1 MQPDEECR
9 ETKEQSV
16 LKGKPVTRREFL
28 KYAGMTGAAVA
39 ASGTLGSLLAACG
52 KGTTGAAAGTTVA
65 TGAEPPL
72 QDKFVIGGAR
82 PLSGIYTMF
91 EQAHFGPAY
100 HMWVDEMNANGGI
113 KIGGKKLPVELK
125 VYDDESNLDNCTR
138 LLTKLM
144 EEDKVDWVLGP
155 QSTAFLFAGA
165 GIAQAHG
172 YIMCSAEGGATTLE
186 GEMSKGKLPLFF
198 QFLNY
203 SNHYQ
208 VPTQVDVFT
217 ELGVKNVS
225 IAYLDD
231 LHGIEYNGQAQ
242 VFFPSAGIKILS
254 ATPVPAGIK
263 DVSSVINKWVQEKP
277 DAVLS
282 YQYPNESILTL
293 MTMIGM
299 NYNPKAFVGGPGCAT
314 QAIYDIFKGKADGLM
329 FEGAWTPAMSPKVLD
344 YYNKLVAFVKD
355 KANVDFWG
363 PLIYR
368 SELQFIQQCIE
379 KAGTTKMTA
388 IAEVMRTAHFPTLM
402 TDDMF
407 MTNQILDRSCY
418 AGQLGQWQNGFPQ
431 IIDPAPKRTA
441 KEIWYPKPTWDEAA
455 TRSTTSTS
463 LPMATT
469 TT

>member
-1 MQPDEECR
+1 MQPDEECQ
-9 ETKEQSV
+9 ETKEQTV
-16 LKGKPVTRREFL
+16 LGGKPVSRRQFL
-28 KYAGMTGAAVA
+28 KYAGVAGAAVA
-39 ASGTLGSLLAACG
+39 ASGTLGSLVAACG
-52 KGTTGAAAGTTVA
+52 KEGTSVEV
-65 TGAEPPL
+65 GAEPPKK
-72 QDKFVIGGAR
+72 DTFVIGGAR
-82 PLSGIYTMF
+82 PISGIYALF
-91 EQAHFGPAY
+91 EAAHFGPAY
-100 HMWVDEMNANGGI
+100 KMWVDDMNAAGGI
-113 KIGGKKLPVELK
+113 NVGGKKLKVELK

-144 EEDKVDWVLGP
+144 EDDKVDWVLGP

-186 GEMSKGKLPLFF
+186 SEMAKGQLPLFF

-208 VPTQVDVFT
+208 IPVQVDIFKEVGAKT
-217 ELGVKNVS
+217 VS

-242 VFFPSAGIKILS
+242 VFFPS
-254 ATPVPAGIK
+254 PVPQFIK
-263 DVSSVINKWVQEKP
+263 DVSSVVNKWVQEKP
-277 DAVLS
+277 DVVLS
-282 YQYPNESILTL
+282 YQYPDESILTL

-299 NYNPKAFVGGPGCAT
+299 NYSPKAFVGGPGCAT
-314 QAIYDIFKGKADGLM
+314 QAIYNIFEGKADGIM
-329 FEGAWTPAMSPKVLD
+329 FEGAWTPKQSPAVKD
-344 YYNKLVAFVKD
+344 FYDKLVTFVGD

-379 KAGTTKMTA
+379 KAGTLNHEA
-388 IAEVMRTAHFPTLM
+388 IAKQLRTAHFPTLM

-431 IIDPAPKRTA
+431 VIDPAPKRTA
-441 KEIWYPKPTWDEAA
+441 KEIWYPKPTWTEAA
-455 TRSTTSTS
+455 TKSTTST
-463 LPMATT
+463 T
-469 TT
+469 

>member
-1 MQPDEECR
+1 MQPDEECQ
-9 ETKEQSV
+9 EAKEQTV
-16 LKGKPVTRREFL
+16 IGGKPVSRRQFL

-39 ASGTLGSLLAACG
+39 ASGAVGSLITACG
-52 KGTTGAAAGTTVA
+52 KEGTGTSVSVA
-65 TGAEPPL
+65 PEPPK

-82 PLSGIYTMF
+82 PLSGIFALF

-100 HMWVDEMNANGGI
+100 KMWVDDMNAAGGI
-113 KIGGKKLPVELK
+113 NIAGKKLPVELK

-144 EEDKVDWVLGP
+144 EDDKVDWVLGP

-172 YIMCSAEGGATTLE
+172 YVMCSAEGGATTLE
-186 GEMSKGKLPLFF
+186 GEMKKGQLPLFF

-208 VPTQVDVFT
+208 VPMQAEVFK
-217 ELGVKNVS
+217 ELGAKKVS

-231 LHGIEYNGQAQ
+231 LHGIEYEGQAQ
-242 VFFPSAGIKILS
+242 IDFPAAGIEILS
-254 ATPVPAGIK
+254 STPVPLGIK
-263 DVSSVINKWVQEKP
+263 DVASVVSKWAQEQP
-277 DAVLS
+277 DVVLS
-282 YQYPNESILTL
+282 YQYPDESILTL

-299 NYNPKAFVGGPGCAT
+299 DYNPKAFVGGPGCAT
-314 QAIYDIFKGKADGLM
+314 QAIYNIFEGKADGCM
-329 FEGAWTPAMSPKVLD
+329 FEGAWSPAMSPAVRE
-344 YYNKLVAFVKD
+344 YYDKLVTFVGND

-368 SELQFIQQCIE
+368 SELEFIQKCIE
-379 KAGTTKMTA
+379 KAGTLNHEE
-388 IAEVMRTAHFPTLM
+388 IAKQLRTAHFPTLM

-407 MTNQILDRSCY
+407 MTDQILDKSCY

-431 IIDPAPKRTA
+431 VIDTGSKRTA
-441 KEIWYPKPTWDEAA
+441 KSIVYPKPTWTEAA
-455 TRSTTSTS
+455 TQSTTST
-463 LPMATT
+463 T
-469 TT
+469 

>member
-16 LKGKPVTRREFL
+16 LKGKPVSRRQFL
-28 KYAGMTGAAVA
+28 KYAGVAGAAIG
-39 ASGTLGSLLAACG
+39 ASGALGSLVAACAKEETG
-52 KGTTGAAAGTTVA
+52 GTSVSVGP
-65 TGAEPPL
+65 EPPSK
-72 QDKFVIGGAR
+72 DTFTIGGAR
-82 PLSGIYTMF
+82 PLSGIYALF

-100 HMWVDEMNANGGI
+100 KMWVDEMNAAGGI
-113 KIGGKKLPVELK
+113 NIGGKKLKVKLQ

-144 EEDKVDWVLGP
+144 EDDKVDWVLGP

-186 GEMSKGKLPLFF
+186 SEMAKGQLPLFF

-208 VPTQVDVFT
+208 IPVQVDVFK
-217 ELGVKNVS
+217 ELDAKTVS

-242 VFFPSAGIKILS
+242 VFFPSAGIEILS
-254 ATPVPAGIK
+254 STPVPQFIK
-263 DVSSVINKWVQEKP
+263 DVSSVVNKWVQEKP
-277 DAVLS
+277 DVVLS
-282 YQYPNESILTL
+282 YQYPDESILTL

-299 NYNPKAFVGGPGCAT
+299 DYNPKAFVGGPGCAT
-314 QAIYDIFKGKADGLM
+314 QAIYNIFEGKADGIM
-329 FEGAWTPAMSPKVLD
+329 FEGAWSPAQNAEVKT
-344 YYNKLVAFVKD
+344 YYDNLVAFVGD

-379 KAGTTKMTA
+379 AAGTLNHEA
-388 IAEVMRTAHFPTLM
+388 IAEQLRTAHFPTLM
-402 TDDMF
+402 SEDTF
-407 MTNQILDRSCY
+407 MTNQLLDRSCY
-418 AGQLGQWQNGFPQ
+418 PGQLGQWQNGFPQ
-431 IIDPAPKRTA
+431 VIDQGAQRTA
-441 KEIWYPKPTWDEAA
+441 KEIWYPKPTWTEAA
-455 TRSTTSTS
+455 TMSTTST
-463 LPMATT
+463 T
-469 TT
+469 

>member
-16 LKGKPVTRREFL
+16 LKGKPVSRRQFL
-28 KYAGMTGAAVA
+28 KYAGVAGAAIG
-39 ASGTLGSLLAACG
+39 ASGALGSLVAACAKEETG
-52 KGTTGAAAGTTVA
+52 GTSVSVGP
-65 TGAEPPL
+65 EPPSK
-72 QDKFVIGGAR
+72 DTFTIGGAR
-82 PLSGIYTMF
+82 PLSGIYALF

-100 HMWVDEMNANGGI
+100 KMWVDEMNAAGGI
-113 KIGGKKLPVELK
+113 NIGGKKLKVQLK

-144 EEDKVDWVLGP
+144 EDDKVDWVLGP

-186 GEMSKGKLPLFF
+186 SEMAKGQLPLFF

-208 VPTQVDVFT
+208 IPVQVDVFK
-217 ELGVKNVS
+217 ELGAKTVS

-242 VFFPSAGIKILS
+242 VFFPSAGIEILS
-254 ATPVPAGIK
+254 STPVPQFIK
-263 DVSSVINKWVQEKP
+263 DVSSVVNKWVQEKP
-277 DAVLS
+277 DVVLS
-282 YQYPNESILTL
+282 YQYPDESILTL

-299 NYNPKAFVGGPGCAT
+299 DYNPKAFVGGPGCAT
-314 QAIYDIFKGKADGLM
+314 QAIYNIFEGKADGIM
-329 FEGAWTPAMSPKVLD
+329 FEGAWSPAQNAEVKT
-344 YYNKLVAFVKD
+344 YYDNLVAFVGD

-379 KAGTTKMTA
+379 AAGTLNHEA
-388 IAEVMRTAHFPTLM
+388 IAEQLRTAHFPTLM
-402 TDDMF
+402 SEDTF
-407 MTNQILDRSCY
+407 MTNQLLDRSCY
-418 AGQLGQWQNGFPQ
+418 PGQLGQWQNGFPQ
-431 IIDPAPKRTA
+431 VIDQGAQRTA
-441 KEIWYPKPTWDEAA
+441 KEIWYPKPTWTEAA
-455 TRSTTSTS
+455 TMSTTST
-463 LPMATT
+463 T
-469 TT
+469 